1 MPGKQQRFKNPELI
15 ELSMMLKALA
25 HPSRIAIMY
34 LISNSKK
41 KLTVKCIYNEL
52 KMSQP
57 VISRH
62 LGILKN
68 CGLLERST
76 DDGHTYY
83 TVRTENKTAKQIVDC
98 FARKK

>member
-1 MPGKQQRFKNPELI
+1 MPGKQQKFKNPDLI
-15 ELSMMLKALA
+15 ELSLMLKALA
-25 HPSRIAIMY
+25 HPSRIAIMH
-34 LISNSKK
+34 LISNSKN

-68 CGLLERST
+68 CGLLQRST
-76 DDGHTYY
+76 DDGNTYY
-83 TVRTENKTAKQIVDC
+83 AVQTGNKTAKQIVDC
-98 FARKK
+98 FDRKK